1 MFTSNSKED
10 IEFYLQKV
18 KEAGHIPNFWCS
30 IPYILAAG
38 WNYWTE
44 GSCFGICDSDGKY
57 MLPTFNSIFGAFVN
71 SNCWAGFP
79 LITGK
84 KFLDYQYMYDTRSFM
99 DLSGGKWKTFRKNL
113 HKWEK
118 DPSIAK
124 MDIGGM
130 NNGKLCIWET
140 TPSVIASTPV
150 LEWMEPVSQQLE
162 KLLVGWGERHGKVY
176 DNEVLIKFFFEDFG
190 QNLICLGT
198 PECELL
204 GVIAY
209 DYSVDTEYA
218 NFRYSICEDLPG
230 LDEYM
235 RYCFYRI
242 MYNKSCFKIN
252 DGGCLGSE
260 TLEAF
265 KERLNPIARYSI
277 YINQ

>member
-1 MFTSNSKED
+1 MFTSNSKLD

-30 IPYILAAG
+30 VPYILAAG

-44 GSCFGICDSDGKY
+44 GACFGICDSDGKY
-57 MLPTFNSIFGAFVN
+57 TLPTFNSRLGMFIN

-79 LITGK
+79 LMTGK
-84 KFLDYQYMYDTRSFM
+84 KFLDYQYMYDPRSFM

-118 DPSIAK
+118 DPTIPKTLPGGIA
-124 MDIGGM
+124 
-130 NNGKLCIWET
+130 NLFIWET
-140 TPSVIASTPV
+140 SLGKDIDERW
-150 LEWMEPVSQQLE
+150 LKWGGSQAQN
-162 KLLVGWGERHGKVY
+162 LLISWAERHGDIY
-176 DNEVLIKFFFEDFG
+176 DNEVLINFMINDFG

-198 PECELL
+198 AECKLL

-209 DYSVDTEYA
+209 DYSVDSEYA

-242 MYNKSCFKIN
+242 MYNKNCFKIN

-277 YINQ
+277 YSNH

>member
-1 MFTSNSKED
+1 MITSNSKD
-10 IEFYLQKV
+10 DLEFYLQKV

-38 WNYWTE
+38 WSYWTE
-44 GSCFGICDSDGKY
+44 DFCFGICDSDEKR
-57 MLPTFNSIFGAFVN
+57 MLPTFDSRLGMFIP

-79 LITGK
+79 LMTGK
-84 KFLDYQYMYDTRSFM
+84 KFLDYQYMYDPRSFM

-118 DPSIAK
+118 DPTVPK
-124 MDIGGM
+124 
-130 NNGKLCIWET
+130 KLSDGISNLNIWET
-140 TPSVIASTPV
+140 IPSQINNP
-150 LEWMEPVSQQLE
+150 EWGDTLPEQLE
-162 KLLVGWGERHGKVY
+162 QLLVGWGERHGKVY

-190 QNLICLGT
+190 QNLICLT
-198 PECELL
+198 TKDCKLL

-209 DYSVDTEYA
+209 DYSVDRKYA

-242 MYNKSCFKIN
+242 MYSKSCFNIN
-252 DGGCLGSE
+252 DGGCLGSD
-260 TLEAF
+260 TLQAF

-277 YINQ
+277 YSNQ